1 MSQERSNLIPPDN
14 LLTEGKHIP
23 FDPVMQQAILG
34 WLCFFRE
41 DPGFS
46 QKFET
51 FFLSC
56 KEHIKPEWFASAYH
70 KKLWA
75 FRLEFFKAHR
85 RSPLS
90 RNEFLS
96 HNIFVPLDEGE
107 RNRLI
112 LELDLAIKAGND
124 KQLDDYV
131 IDRLE
136 WWVKIQAFVGHM
148 EKGID
153 LFNKQKVEATFKE
166 MWTMHD
172 ELLHIQL
179 NTAGVFRVS
188 DYAGNAAYT
197 YQNLQ
202 NALTLGNPVLDSC
215 LLPEASQGCLLPG
228 DTTVILAPTN
238 QGKTTFLISAI
249 IENILRS
256 KSILFLTHEGRAEDI
271 TQKLWM
277 RLLGWTKSEYLTR
290 ANDPSWH
297 KFMNGWVEF
306 LDKYLVYI
314 PMVKAGL
321 TVEEVE
327 ATIRREQDKRKSS
340 TGTYFDLIVDDYPDK
355 LMTARAGKEMSNR
368 KSTDIVYGF
377 FVQLALEYATHSL
390 VAYQTN
396 REGAKINRGTAKEDR
411 LLTME
416 DASEAYGPMMTATN
430 VLTLNRSPRAIAL
443 NMIIMNICKSRSS
456 ETGIAVALRSDYSRA
471 TTHNSKSQATWWRNY
486 ARMPDRVEDYLQQY
500 TARET
505 PTAEITAD
513 AMRDA

>member
-1 MSQERSNLIPPDN
+1 MSQEKSLIPPDN

-23 FDPVMQQAILG
+23 FDPEMQKAILG
-34 WLCFFRE
+34 WLCWFRE
-41 DPGFS
+41 DKGFL
-46 QKFET
+46 QKYET

-56 KEHIKPEWFASAYH
+56 KEHIKPEWFTSAYH

-75 FRLEFFKAHR
+75 FRVDFFQKR
-85 RSPLS
+85 KRSPLS
-90 RNEFLS
+90 TTEFTS
-96 HNIFVPLDEGE
+96 YETFVPLEQGE
-107 RNRLI
+107 RNTLTN
-112 LELDLAIKAGND
+112 ELGFLRVAADG
-124 KQLDDYV
+124 KQLDDYI

-136 WWVKIQAFVGHM
+136 WWIKIQAFIGHM
-148 EKGID
+148 EKGVE

-166 MWTMHD
+166 MWAMHD

-179 NTAGVFRVS
+179 NTAGVYRVS
-188 DYAGNAAYT
+188 DYAFNAAYT

-249 IENILRS
+249 VENIARE
-256 KSILFLTHEGRAEDI
+256 KSILFLTHEGRPEDI

-277 RLLGWTKSEYLTR
+277 RLLGWTKGEYLTH

-297 KFMNGWVEF
+297 RFMNSWVEF

-321 TVEEVE
+321 TVEDVE

-355 LMTARAGKEMSNR
+355 LMTSRAGKEMSNR
-368 KSTDIVYGF
+368 KATDIVYSF
-377 FVQLALEYATHSL
+377 FVQLALEYSTHSL

-430 VLTLNRSPRAIAL
+430 VLTLNRSPRAIAN

-471 TTHNSKSQATWWRNY
+471 TTHNSKSQATWWRNF
-486 ARMPDRVEDYLQQY
+486 AKMPERIEDYLQQY
-500 TARET
+500 TSRET
-505 PTAEITAD
+505 PTTEIISD
-513 AMRDA
+513 AMRDP